1 MHNFIVST
9 EFFFSHLTHWL
20 NTLHSK
26 VPSFICYDLRVSPGD
41 NQAWVIQVISPI
53 LLKLDRFKVSIL
65 KLKILKWFTFWN
77 FPGGDRPTPILFL
90 VWRTNILLLQAPKGE
105 SCSAKGCISLCC
117 YWIHKDIHT
126 LAFYL
131 RSFSSFKCTDVNQ
144 ALPKFTHVTQSVTN
158 WQNTSYF
165 DKKISNEQHLS
176 CKRSSPQLRPILGLA
191 ITIKFLASVNA
202 SARPSAKDLH

>member
-53 LLKLDRFKVSIL
+53 SLKLGRFKVSIL

-77 FPGGDRPTPILFL
+77 FPGGDRPPPLLFSY
-90 VWRTNILLLQAPKGE
+90 KGQKL
-105 SCSAKGCISLCC
+105 SCLKHQKQIAAAQRECISSYC
-117 YWIHKDIHT
+117 YWIQIIIHT

-131 RSFSSFKCTDVNQ
+131 RSFSSLGCTDVNQ
-144 ALPKFTHVTQSVTN
+144 ALPKLTRVTQSVTN
-158 WQNTSYF
+158 WQNTSYL
-165 DKKISNEQHLS
+165 DQKISSEQHLS
-176 CKRSSPQLRPILGLA
+176 CKRSS
-191 ITIKFLASVNA
+191 S
-202 SARPSAKDLH
+202 